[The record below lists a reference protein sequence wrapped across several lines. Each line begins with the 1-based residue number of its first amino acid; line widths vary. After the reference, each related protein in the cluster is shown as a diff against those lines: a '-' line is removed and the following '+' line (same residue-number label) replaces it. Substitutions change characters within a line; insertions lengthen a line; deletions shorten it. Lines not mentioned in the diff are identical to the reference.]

1 MEVFEMTVDTLIM
14 CYISDEESNG
24 VAKFGDPDLQQF
36 VKEHGELKDLPS
48 PTNSS
53 DVAVVTK

>member
-1 MEVFEMTVDTLIM
+1 MTVDTLIM